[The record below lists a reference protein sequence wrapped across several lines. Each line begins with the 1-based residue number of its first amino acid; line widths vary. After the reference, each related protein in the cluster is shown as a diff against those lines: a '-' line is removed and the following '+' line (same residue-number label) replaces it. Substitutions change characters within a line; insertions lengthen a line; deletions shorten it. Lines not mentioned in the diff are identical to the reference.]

1 MTASA
6 SATAIDVGFD
16 ALAKNDFGEA
26 RAAFERALSEGTG
39 EAALVHFGWLL
50 EQGLGG
56 DKDVPRAMAFYKRAL
71 EAEPAGRAA
80 YHLGLLLMK
89 QGDLREGGLL
99 LQQAADAGNPSAA
112 YWLYAYSTDATD
124 PAAASVAEQALHR
137 AAALGH
143 AYALRDLARRQMRTS
158 KGLSAKLKALLEYWR
173 AKAVGIALT
182 IRNVDDW
189 RVR

>member
-1 MTASA
+1 MPISS

-16 ALAKNDFGEA
+16 ALAKNEFAAA

-39 EAALVHFGWLL
+39 ESALTHLGWLL

-56 DKDVPRAMAFYKRAL
+56 EKDVPRAMAFYKRAL

-99 LQQAADAGNPSAA
+99 LQRAADAGNPSAA
-112 YWLYAYSTDATD
+112 YWLYAYNTDAAD
-124 PAAASVAEQALHR
+124 PASASVAEQALRR
-137 AAALGH
+137 AVALGH
-143 AYALRDLARRQMRTS
+143 AYALRDLARRQMRTG
-158 KGLSAKLKALLEYWR
+158 KGLNAKLKGLLAYWQ
-173 AKAVGIALT
+173 AKVVGIART
-182 IRNVDDW
+182 IRNVDDL

>member
-1 MTASA
+1 MIES
-6 SATAIDVGFD
+6 SIDVGFS
-16 ALAKNDFGEA
+16 ALAKNEFAAA
-26 RAAFERALSEGTG
+26 RSAFERALSEGTG
-39 EAALVHFGWLL
+39 DPALTHLGWLL

-56 DKDVPRAMAFYKRAL
+56 DKDVLRAMALYKRAI
-71 EAEPAGRAA
+71 EAEPAGLAA

-99 LQQAADAGNPSAA
+99 LQRAADAGNPSAA
-112 YWLYAYSTDATD
+112 YWLYAYNTDVAE
-124 PAAASVAEQALHR
+124 PAAALVAEQALRR

-158 KGLSAKLKALLEYWR
+158 KGLSAKLKALIEYWQ
-173 AKAVGIALT
+173 AKAVGIART
-182 IRNVDDW
+182 IRNADDL